1 MDIAERA
8 DVMQPVHFALSEA
21 DVVCAQ
27 KDFWR
32 GSASWQVFLK
42 ITAWLWLVY
51 AALVALVY
59 FIIDDGIDILYASL
73 SVSAAAPI
81 IAMCCFIVGRI
92 ITPISARKNYRQQKG
107 LQSPATISW
116 DQDHILIKN
125 DYGQSNLPW
134 NAYCAWLCSEDNI
147 IIYQS
152 DILYNILPAEYFSAE
167 QLSQITQHLKAA
179 NVPQKYPFGFKML

>member
-8 DVMQPVHFALSEA
+8 DVMQPVHFSLSEA

-42 ITAWLWLVY
+42 ITAWLWLIY

-59 FIIDDGIDILYASL
+59 FIIDDTLDIIHFLSL
-73 SVSAAAPI
+73 ITIGTPI
-81 IAMCCFIVGRI
+81 LALLCFALGRI
-92 ITPISARKNYRQQKG
+92 STPFLARKNYRQQKT
-107 LQSPATISW
+107 LQSPTHVTW
-116 DQDHILIKN
+116 DQDSIVIKN

-134 NAYCAWLCSEDNI
+134 SAYTSWLRSKDNL
-147 IIYQS
+147 
-152 DILYNILPAEYFSAE
+152 ILYHSDRLFNMMPAKYFSAE
-167 QLSQITQHLKAA
+167 QLSQIAQHLKAA